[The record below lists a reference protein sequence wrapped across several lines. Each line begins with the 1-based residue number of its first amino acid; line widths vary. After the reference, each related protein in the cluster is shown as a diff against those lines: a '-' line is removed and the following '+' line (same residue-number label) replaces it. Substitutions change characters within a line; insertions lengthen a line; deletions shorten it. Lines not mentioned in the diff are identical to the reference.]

1 MYTGITRGTR
11 RIVAVQPRAH
21 GLRYEVDFGPELA
34 SGLEPGASVSIDGVC
49 QTVVGIDSDRVAI
62 DAIRES
68 LERTT
73 LDRLAV
79 GRAVAVER
87 SARAGDEIGGH
98 EVWGHVA
105 GTGVVC
111 AVTTDP
117 ARRSLRIEGP
127 AVWRPALLEKGF
139 VAVDG
144 SSLTVC
150 DLEIDQ
156 ERCRFTVNLIP
167 ETIRLTN
174 LGDKRVGDRVNV
186 ELDARTMAIV
196 ETVERVLH
204 ERGLGTLRA

>member
-1 MYTGITRGTR
+1 
-11 RIVAVQPRAH
+11 
-21 GLRYEVDFGPELA
+21 
-34 SGLEPGASVSIDGVC
+34 
-49 QTVVGIDSDRVAI
+49 
-62 DAIRES
+62 
-68 LERTT
+68 
-73 LDRLAV
+73 
-79 GRAVAVER
+79 
-87 SARAGDEIGGH
+87 
-98 EVWGHVA
+98 
-105 GTGVVC
+105 VVC